1 MRGISAS
8 GLWLSDF
15 GLDWDLHEQDTYNS
29 FPHLQSLTRP
39 LFPSC
44 LHTHTHTQTLSLH
57 LTLSILLHHHFLIT
71 IFYLDPKAKKCRLL
85 SLSLS
90 LPSTTSS
97 AVFSP
102 PALSSSMS
110 PAMAEAEA

>member
-44 LHTHTHTQTLSLH
+44 LHTHTHTHTNLVPTFDLVDTTASPLSH
-57 LTLSILLHHHFLIT
+57 HNFLS
-71 IFYLDPKAKKCRLL
+71 R
-85 SLSLS
+85 S
-90 LPSTTSS
+90 
-97 AVFSP
+97 
-102 PALSSSMS
+102 
-110 PAMAEAEA
+110 